1 MFYFSETAESGEA
14 AAAAA
19 APEGAA
25 STEGATASASP
36 LSSSPEIKPME
47 RQVEARSLDDSMAS
61 IVRFLYF
68 ADTFAVSG
76 KCKPNLFNLV
86 WHKAK

>member
-1 MFYFSETAESGEA
+1 MPFFLSSETVESGE
-14 AAAAA
+14 AAA

-68 ADTFAVSG
+68 ADTYAVSG
-76 KCKPNLFNLV
+76 KYNHPLV
-86 WHKAK
+86 DA